1 MLDLKFRG
9 YSHGAKFSEIP
20 RPAKKQ
26 MNGVLEQANSDTDR
40 YCVNATKGEASPV
53 GIDELTAAND
63 LLEVYPDPFRDAVNV
78 ALKGISGKARV
89 EVLSVDGRILVQR
102 DLMLEGGNTVRL
114 ELGAEL
120 PASLY
125 ILRVTTADHVAQK
138 PLVRAD

>member
-1 MLDLKFRG
+1 
-9 YSHGAKFSEIP
+9 
-20 RPAKKQ
+20 
-26 MNGVLEQANSDTDR
+26 
-40 YCVNATKGEASPV
+40 
-53 GIDELTAAND
+53 
-63 LLEVYPDPFRDAVNV
+63 
-78 ALKGISGKARV
+78 
-89 EVLSVDGRILVQR
+89 VQR